1 MRMSRSLRWSGILM
15 LVLLLLTGTAC
26 KKKPPPPPPTPQPPP
41 AAPAPTATLRAVP
54 STIEQGQSTTLSW
67 NSTNATELS
76 IQPDV
81 GSIGPQGS
89 QTVQPERSTTYTLVA
104 RGPGGSTEA
113 TARVTVNVPEAPPT
127 PVVPEPMQRAFERMV
142 RDAFFDFDK
151 SDIRPDAR
159 VALTQTAEFLRQ
171 YPDAR
176 VLIEGHCDERG
187 STEYN
192 LGLGDRRANA
202 AKDFLASLG
211 ISAARMET
219 VSYGKERPF
228 CFESNE
234 SCWQQNRRAHFRLL
248 TPRGGGR

>member
-1 MRMSRSLRWSGILM
+1 MRMSRSLHWSGILM

-26 KKKPPPPPPTPQPPP
+26 KKKPPPPPPTPQTPPSP
-41 AAPAPTATLRAVP
+41 TAPTATLRAVP
-54 STIEQGQSTTLSW
+54 STIDQGQSTSLSW

-81 GSIGPQGS
+81 GSVGPQGS
-89 QTVQPERSTTYTLVA
+89 SAVQPERSTTYTLTA

-113 TARVTVNVPEAPPT
+113 SARVTVNVPSAPPT
-127 PVVPEPMQRAFERMV
+127 PVVPLPMQQAFERMV
-142 RDAFFDFDK
+142 RDAYFDFDRA
-151 SDIRPDAR
+151 DIRPDAR

-176 VLIEGHCDERG
+176 MLIEGHCDERG

-211 ISAARMET
+211 ISATRIE
-219 VSYGKERPF
+219 VISYGKERPF
-228 CFESNE
+228 CFQSDED
-234 SCWQQNRRAHFRLL
+234 CWQQNRRGHFVLL
-248 TPRGGGR
+248 TPRGSGR